1 MCVTEYASDST
12 LAAACFE
19 CSSGNFFRALCF
31 LQLHFCC
38 TSLLSRRRLCVCVC
52 VSLSLSISLSLG
64 LQRVFFHSHADFV
77 CFGFGVAASVRGAY
91 DFYLFFH
98 RFGIVEPLAEVR
110 L

>member
-1 MCVTEYASDST
+1 M
-12 LAAACFE
+12 
-19 CSSGNFFRALCF
+19 
-31 LQLHFCC
+31 
-38 TSLLSRRRLCVCVC
+38 CVC